1 MNILI
6 HQSSLLS
13 ERNCPWSQREGEA
26 HSEIIRADASFLIAS
41 MVVIGSWLT
50 RYDPRKSIHPITI
63 DIAIKPLPTSLGI
76 HHIDSS
82 QGSNSG

>member
-26 HSEIIRADASFLIAS
+26 HSEIIRANASFQEDRPL
-41 MVVIGSWLT
+41 SWHLLSESGAHCAKGDS
-50 RYDPRKSIHPITI
+50 R
-63 DIAIKPLPTSLGI
+63 DIEQT
-76 HHIDSS
+76 
-82 QGSNSG
+82 

>member
-26 HSEIIRADASFLIAS
+26 HSEIIRADAVSGNPVLS
-41 MVVIGSWLT
+41 GVIPQELLAPNPPYT
-50 RYDPRKSIHPITI
+50 RF
-63 DIAIKPLPTSLGI
+63 
-76 HHIDSS
+76 
-82 QGSNSG
+82 Q

>member
-26 HSEIIRADASFLIAS
+26 HSEIIRANASFQEDRPVELAP
-41 MVVIGSWLT
+41 VIGKWRALC
-50 RYDPRKSIHPITI
+50 
-63 DIAIKPLPTSLGI
+63 
-76 HHIDSS
+76 
-82 QGSNSG
+82 QG